1 MAAAAAAAERTHTHA
16 THARTRTECNKRGS
30 SRSGGVVVVGRV
42 CAGGGGGRLLSEL
55 LVQLIFVREAGRG
68 DDRGHVAWSPE
79 TDSRRG
85 GGEAA

>member
-1 MAAAAAAAERTHTHA
+1 MAAAAAAAERTH

-79 TDSRRG
+79 IDSQRG
-85 GGEAA
+85 DGEAA